1 MAVEGII
8 LAAGLSSRAKTYKM
22 TLKVGNKTV
31 IETVI
36 DNMLS
41 VCSKITVVGGY
52 KIEKLEPI
60 IQKYENVELVF
71 NENFME
77 GMFSSVKKGFSC
89 VKEDRF
95 FFTPGDYPLI
105 DDMVYKQ
112 LLNNSGEIVIPTYE
126 GRKGH
131 PILIKSSLIKELLE
145 GDKYSNLREFITS
158 KSPTLV
164 PVHNEGILLDIDTI
178 NDYNHILNIIPQK
191 LGRCK

>member
-22 TLKVGNKTV
+22 TLKVGEKTV
-31 IETVI
+31 IENVI

-41 VCSKITVVGGY
+41 VCSKIFVVGGY

-60 IQKYENVELVF
+60 INKYKNVQLVF

-89 VKEDRF
+89 IKEESF

-105 DDMVYKQ
+105 DKEVYRELIKKQ
-112 LLNNSGEIVIPTYE
+112 GEIVIPTYK

-131 PILIKSSLIKELLE
+131 PILMKSHLINEVLE
-145 GDKYSNLREFITS
+145 ENNYSNLREFIGS
-158 KSPTLV
+158 KSPVFL
-164 PVHNEGILLDIDTI
+164 PVHNQGILLDIDTI
-178 NDYNHILNIIPQK
+178 NDYNHVLQVNSRKIR
-191 LGRCK
+191 GV

>member
-22 TLKVGNKTV
+22 TLKIGNKTV
-31 IETVI
+31 IERVI

-41 VCSKITVVGGY
+41 VCAKITVVGGY

-60 IQKYENVELVF
+60 VQKYENIELVF
-71 NENFME
+71 NENFMD
-77 GMFSSVKKGFSC
+77 GMFSSVKKGFCC
-89 VKEDRF
+89 VKEEAF

-105 DDMVYKQ
+105 DNRVYKQ

-126 GRKGH
+126 GTKGH

-145 GDKYSNLREFITS
+145 EDKYSNLREFIAS
-158 KSPTLV
+158 KSPALV

-178 NDYNHILNIIPQK
+178 NDYNRILNMIPQK
-191 LGRCK
+191 

>member
-22 TLKVGNKTV
+22 TLNIGNKTV
-31 IETVI
+31 IERVI

-41 VCSKITVVGGY
+41 VCSRITVVGGY
-52 KIEKLEPI
+52 KIENLEPI
-60 IQKYENVELVF
+60 IQKYENVQLVF
-71 NENFME
+71 NENFMD

-89 VKEDRF
+89 VKEEAF

-131 PILIKSSLIKELLE
+131 PILIKSSLIKEILE
-145 GDKYSNLREFITS
+145 GYKYSNLREFITS
-158 KSPTLV
+158 KRPALV

-178 NDYNHILNIIPQK
+178 NDYNHILDMIPRK

>member
-22 TLKVGNKTV
+22 TLEIENKTV
-31 IETVI
+31 IERVI

-41 VCSKITVVGGY
+41 VCSKVIVVGGY

-89 VKEDRF
+89 IKGEQF

-105 DDMVYKQ
+105 DENVYKN
-112 LLNNSGEIVIPTYE
+112 LLNVNGEIGIPTYK

-131 PILIKSSLIKELLE
+131 PILIKSYLIKEVLE
-145 GDKYSNLREFITS
+145 GDKYSNLREFIGS
-158 KSPTLV
+158 KDPVLL
-164 PVHNEGILLDIDTI
+164 PVHNQGILLDIDTI
-178 NDYNHILNIIPQK
+178 NDYNHILEINSQK
-191 LGRCK
+191 FREV

>member
-22 TLKVGNKTV
+22 TLKIGNKTV
-31 IETVI
+31 IERVI

-41 VCSKITVVGGY
+41 VCSRITVVGGY
-52 KIEKLEPI
+52 KIENLEPI

-71 NENFME
+71 NENFMD

-89 VKEDRF
+89 VKEEAF

-105 DDMVYKQ
+105 DNSVYKQ
-112 LLNNSGEIVIPTYE
+112 LLNNNGEIVIPTYQ

-131 PILIKSSLIKELLE
+131 PILIKSYLIKEVLE

-158 KSPTLV
+158 KSPALV

-178 NDYNHILNIIPQK
+178 NDYNHILDIIPEK

>member
-22 TLKVGNKTV
+22 TLKIGNKTV
-31 IETVI
+31 IERVI
-36 DNMLS
+36 DSMLN
-41 VCSKITVVGGY
+41 VCSRITVVGGY
-52 KIEKLEPI
+52 KIENLEPI
-60 IQKYENVELVF
+60 IQKYKNVELVF
-71 NENFME
+71 NENFMD

-89 VKEDRF
+89 VKEEAF

-105 DDMVYKQ
+105 DNRVYKQ
-112 LLNNSGEIVIPTYE
+112 LLNNGGEIVIPTYE

-145 GDKYSNLREFITS
+145 EDKYSNLREFITS
-158 KSPTLV
+158 KSPALV

-178 NDYNHILNIIPQK
+178 NDYNRILNMIPQK
-191 LGRCK
+191 SGRCK

>member
-31 IETVI
+31 IERVI

-89 VKEDRF
+89 IKEERF

-105 DDMVYKQ
+105 DKNVYKQ
-112 LLNNSGEIVIPTYE
+112 LLDARGEIVIPTYNK
-126 GRKGH
+126 RRGH
-131 PILIKSSLIKELLE
+131 PILIKSCLIKDVLE
-145 GDKYSNLREFITS
+145 GNKYSNLREFVTS
-158 KSPTLV
+158 KSPVLV

-178 NDYNHILNIIPQK
+178 NDYNRILEINSQK
-191 LGRCK
+191 IREV